1 MWANARQPSPGACS
15 ADGACDNGG
24 DAICCGV
31 CCADGG
37 ICSPS
42 SDLRVARPH
51 VEAGSFW
58 AGRLGLGCVVGERVG
73 ASVVRVAGAGV
84 WRFVMFTR
92 RRGRLFGVKGE
103 TVEL

>member
-15 ADGACDNGG
+15 ADGVCDNGG

-73 ASVVRVAGAGV
+73 DPWLGWLVQVFGDLLCSRAVVVDCLES
-84 WRFVMFTR
+84 
-92 RRGRLFGVKGE
+92 RGRL
-103 TVEL
+103 